1 MVYHGPAGRALG
13 YFAAHGYE
21 CEEHDNP
28 ADFFL
33 DIIIQNEEIMQTS
46 LSATAVWQNG
56 TPGGTHS
63 PTSTGPG
70 TESISLL
77 DLAYVYYNNTFVQL
91 CMYLCIYRY
100 MHVRTYV
107 SIYAYT

>member
-1 MVYHGPAGRALG
+1 MYHGPAGRALG

-33 DIIIQNEEIMQTS
+33 DVIIQNEEAVQKS

-70 TESISLL
+70 TGSISLPG
-77 DLAYVYYNNTFVQL
+77 LA
-91 CMYLCIYRY
+91 
-100 MHVRTYV
+100 
-107 SIYAYT
+107 

>member
-33 DIIIQNEEIMQTS
+33 DVIIQNEEAVQKN

-56 TPGGTHS
+56 TPGVTHS
-63 PTSTGPG
+63 PTSTGPVTG
-70 TESISLL
+70 SISLL
-77 DLAYVYYNNTFVQL
+77 LELYVSTVVHV
-91 CMYLCIYRY
+91 CMYFHT
-100 MHVRTYV
+100 HV
-107 SIYAYT
+107 